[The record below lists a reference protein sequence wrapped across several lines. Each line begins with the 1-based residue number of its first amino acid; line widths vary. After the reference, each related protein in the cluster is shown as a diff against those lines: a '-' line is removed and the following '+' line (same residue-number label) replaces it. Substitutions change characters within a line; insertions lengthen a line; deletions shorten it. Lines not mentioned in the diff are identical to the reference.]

1 MRAVGSAG
9 KGEKVSEP
17 ILGDSAVSSS
27 SALEKLRQL
36 ILQHEKTPE
45 VALPGERELT
55 ERFCVGRRALRRA
68 LDVLEE
74 EGRIWRK
81 QGKGTFVGPAAPV
94 QPLILQGLP
103 QQSNLLEV
111 MEARLQLEPGLARLA
126 ALRATREQIA
136 LLQRL
141 KERMHDISLSDGDQ
155 HELWDS
161 AFHRAIAE
169 AAGNRLMLSLFD
181 AIDAVRRDPGWQHL
195 RIRART
201 PARLDNYD
209 NHHHLL
215 VTHIARREPAA
226 AATAMH
232 EHLLALQQALME
244 AIHQQEDLT

>member
-1 MRAVGSAG
+1 MSDTPKSA
-9 KGEKVSEP
+9 
-17 ILGDSAVSSS
+17 INSS
-27 SALEKLRQL
+27 SALEQLRQL
-36 ILQHEKTPE
+36 IQQQEHTPDR
-45 VALPGERELT
+45 ALPTERELA
-55 ERFCVGRRALRRA
+55 ERFGVGRREIRRA

-94 QPLILQGLP
+94 QPLVLQDLP

-126 ALRATREQIA
+126 ALRASKEQIA
-136 LLQRL
+136 LMKRL
-141 KERMHDISLSDGDQ
+141 IERMQGIVAPEDGDQ

-169 AAGNRLMLSLFD
+169 AAGNRLMLGLFE
-181 AIDAVRRDPGWQHL
+181 AVDAVRRDPGWQHL
-195 RIRART
+195 REQART

-209 NHHHLL
+209 NHHQRLL
-215 VTHIARREPAA
+215 EHIANRQPHEAA
-226 AATAMH
+226 AAMR

-244 AIHQQEDLT
+244 TLYASHEETP